1 MEGNLIELLTLQNYG
16 NRTRP
21 ILVLLSKEFFF
32 FNINSVKVPGT
43 QGAFQVLKN
52 HAPIVSSL
60 EEGKVQI
67 VTAGGGYR
75 YFDIESG
82 AIKESNEAGKTLVFA
97 IQAGFIEV
105 LNNEISLL
113 VTGVENGLN
122 G

>member
-1 MEGNLIELLTLQNYG
+1 MNITVLT
-16 NRTRP
+16 P
-21 ILVLLSKEFFF
+21 EKEIFSG
-32 FNINSVKVPGT
+32 NINSVKVPGT

-75 YFDIESG
+75 YCDIESG